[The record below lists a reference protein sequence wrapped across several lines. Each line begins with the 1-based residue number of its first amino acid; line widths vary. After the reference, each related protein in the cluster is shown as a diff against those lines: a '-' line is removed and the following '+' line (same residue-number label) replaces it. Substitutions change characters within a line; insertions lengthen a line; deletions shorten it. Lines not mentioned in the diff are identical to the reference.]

1 MENMRDIFTQTACF
15 GPVLTLGAFLFGAWV
30 HKKTQNT
37 LANPMV
43 IAMII
48 VMAFLWCF
56 QIDYSDYQKSA
67 DVITYF
73 LTPATVCLA
82 IPLYEKLSLLAE
94 NLRAILLSVL
104 AGVAVNLA
112 SILVLCRLFGLTHEH
127 YVTMMPKS
135 VTTPIGMGMSEE
147 LGGYV
152 TLTVACIV
160 ITGNFGFMAAGKIF
174 DLFGITNPVARGLAL
189 GNAAH
194 AIGTVRALQ
203 YGLTEGAMGGLA
215 IALAGLMTVAL
226 APVFAGLL

>member
-1 MENMRDIFTQTACF
+1 MEDMGDIFVRGRYF
-15 GPVLTLGAFLFGAWV
+15 GPVLTLGAFLLGTRI
-30 HKKTQNT
+30 HKKTQST
-37 LANPMV
+37 LANPMI

-56 QIDYSDYQKSA
+56 QIDYGDYQKST
-67 DVITYF
+67 DVITCF

-94 NLRAILLSVL
+94 NLRAILLSVFT
-104 AGVAVNLA
+104 GVAVNLA
-112 SILVLCRLFGLTHEH
+112 GILVMCRLFGLPHEH

-135 VTTPIGMGMSEE
+135 VTAPIGMGMSEE

-160 ITGNFGFMAAGKIF
+160 LTGNFGFMAAGKIF
-174 DLFGITNPVARGLAL
+174 ALFGIRNPVARGLAL

-194 AIGTVRALQ
+194 AIGTVRAFQ

>member
-1 MENMRDIFTQTACF
+1 MEQLREIFTQTAYF
-15 GPVLTLGAFLFGAWV
+15 GVVLTLGAFLIGAWV

-48 VMAFLWCF
+48 IIGFLWLF
-56 QIDYSDYQKSA
+56 QIDYGDYQKST

-94 NLRAILLSVL
+94 HLRAILLSVF
-104 AGVAVNLA
+104 AGVVVNLA
-112 SILVLCRLFGLTHEH
+112 TIWALCQVFGLTHDH

-174 DLFGITNPVARGLAL
+174 DLFGIKDPVARGLSL